1 METSLVFG
9 HYCCCCAATA
19 VGGGGG
25 DGDDGDGDDG
35 CGDVGRCFYSII
47 KHRGKCSRRYSKS
60 SWDAPGQ
67 LVSSSSC
74 KWRSWIMLD
83 RPLDVSKGQPN
94 FIIWKTS
101 QQKIETWERERERGK
116 NKQTSE

>member
-74 KWRSWIMLD
+74 K
-83 RPLDVSKGQPN
+83 
-94 FIIWKTS
+94 
-101 QQKIETWERERERGK
+101 
-116 NKQTSE
+116 